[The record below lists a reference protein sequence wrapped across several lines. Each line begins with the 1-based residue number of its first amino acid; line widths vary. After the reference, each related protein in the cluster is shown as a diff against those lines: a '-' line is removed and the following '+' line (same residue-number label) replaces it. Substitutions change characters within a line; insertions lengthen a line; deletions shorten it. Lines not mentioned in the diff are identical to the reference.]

1 MQSLN
6 NDERKQVLG
15 EILSDE
21 LKVILEYVKDVP
33 IIKRQ
38 VDKLKED
45 MTEVRSDIKVI
56 KVAVT
61 DMSRQLSDHE
71 LRITRLEIA

>member
-15 EILSDE
+15 EVLSDE

-56 KVAVT
+56 KVSVT